1 MARRRAAGRGRIA
14 AGAAGPPGD
23 AAGRLLATAPQ
34 RFTAARES
42 LARELADS
50 GDAAGAQAIRKLRRP
65 VGLSWLL
72 NRVAQARPDE
82 IVALLAAGDRLR
94 VGQRRAL
101 AGQGAAEL
109 RAAEQALRGAARALR
124 GRAREVLEQEGRPPD
139 PAALARVELLLR
151 VAATAPGDAR
161 EALRTGSLLR
171 EPEVAAG
178 DLSGL
183 GLVAGGGAAEVAR
196 AARAE
201 VPGASGRT
209 RPPPGAEPGA
219 DSGRRSAHQ
228 DRSRGPARTE
238 AGDES
243 AQSAREQR
251 AERKARERAERA
263 KRERAE
269 RQARLRAREIGAARE
284 RLERAEKAAGAARK
298 AADEAVRRAQEARG
312 RAERAEQEA
321 AARRRELDALERGG

>member
-1 MARRRAAGRGRIA
+1 VARRRAAGRGRIA

-23 AAGRLLATAPQ
+23 AAARLLATAPQ

-42 LARELADS
+42 LARELADR
-50 GDAAGAQAIRKLRRP
+50 GDAPGALAVRKLRRP
-65 VGLSWLL
+65 VGLSWVL
-72 NRVAQARPDE
+72 NRVAQERPDE

-109 RAAEQALRGAARALR
+109 RAAEGALRGAARALR
-124 GRAREVLEQEGRPPD
+124 GRARDVLEQEGRPPD

-161 EALRTGSLLR
+161 AALRTGSLLR

-183 GLVAGGGAAEVAR
+183 GLVAGGGTAEAAR
-196 AARAE
+196 AARAD
-201 VPGASGRT
+201 VPGASRRT
-209 RPPPGAEPGA
+209 RPPPGPERGA
-219 DSGRRSAHQ
+219 DSGRRSV
-228 DRSRGPARTE
+228 RTE
-238 AGDES
+238 AGDDS
-243 AQSAREQR
+243 APSAREQR

-263 KRERAE
+263 MRERAE

-298 AADEAVRRAQEARG
+298 AADAAVRRAQEARG
-312 RAERAEQEA
+312 RAEHAEEEA
-321 AARRRELDALERGG
+321 AVRRRELEALERGG